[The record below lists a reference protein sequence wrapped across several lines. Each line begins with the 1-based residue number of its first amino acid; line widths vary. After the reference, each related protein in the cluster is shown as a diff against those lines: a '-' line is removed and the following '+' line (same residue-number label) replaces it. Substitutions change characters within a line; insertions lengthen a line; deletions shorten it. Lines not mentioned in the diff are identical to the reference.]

1 MHLCYIDDS
10 GDSRSGTT
18 LTALMVHDY
27 SWAALLDAWLQG
39 RREIHGLF
47 GVPKS
52 RELHSTELY
61 KGRGHFCDT
70 PEQEAAFGGAP
81 RAAVGRIM
89 LSTLAKHGSF
99 ELATVGTAERVKP
112 TTYARFI
119 AWLEDWAA
127 VHDTHLLIFYDGQ
140 HGLDRPGASPGPE
153 RQRELWETAIRDA
166 TPYREVHR
174 GLDIKSRRVIEDVIM
189 QDSRYS
195 QLIQAVD
202 LMAYGAYQ
210 KHLQRHPKIWGTRN
224 QVVPEAIKAYMQLAQ
239 HWSEDSDYGVHW
251 LD

>member
-1 MHLCYIDDS
+1 M
-10 GDSRSGTT
+10 
-18 LTALMVHDY
+18 MVEHS
-27 SWAALLDAWLQG
+27 SWAEVLDTWLEG
-39 RREIHGLF
+39 RREIHRIF

-70 PEQEAAFGGAP
+70 PQQEADFGLGQ

-89 LSTLAKHGSF
+89 LSALAKHGKF
-99 ELATVGTAERVKP
+99 EVLTVGTAERVKP
-112 TTYARFI
+112 TTYARFV
-119 AWLEDWAA
+119 AWLEDWALA
-127 VHDTHLLIFYDGQ
+127 HDTYLLIFYDGQ
-140 HGLDRPGASPGPE
+140 QGLDRPGVLPGPD
-153 RQRELWETAIRDA
+153 RQRELWETALRDA

-195 QLIQAVD
+195 QLIQAAD
-202 LMAYGAYQ
+202 LMAYGAYH
-210 KHLQRHPKIWGTRN
+210 KHLQEHPEIWGIRN
-224 QVVPEAIKAYMQLAQ
+224 RAMPAAIRAYMQLAK
-239 HWSEDSDYGVHW
+239 HWTSDSDYGMHW